1 MKKYGKFGIGLTKK
15 WALRSGLN
23 PVAYVNKSSEFTNN
37 LLSGIDALFKHLDN
51 LDDYDE
57 SKKLNSAYMDIFNVI
72 RHIKNYEG
80 DLVRN
85 GTNIGFYRF
94 ADEREWRYVPSQQT
108 KLFPVEPENRID
120 TKEKK
125 KVLAESALPHA
136 LSYPVEDIS
145 YIIVPAEKNIQPIKR
160 LIQDCF
166 RDDEANMEHLLA
178 RILTAEQISAD
189 M

>member
-1 MKKYGKFGIGLTKK
+1 MRKYGKFGIGLTKK
-15 WALRSGLN
+15 WVLKSGLN

-37 LLSGIDALFKHLDN
+37 LLGGIDTFFKHLDT

-57 SKKLNSAYMDIFNVI
+57 SKELNAAYMKIFNVI

-80 DLVRN
+80 DLIRN
-85 GTNIGFYRF
+85 SRNIGFYRF
-94 ADEREWRYVPSQQT
+94 ADEREWRHVPSLQST
-108 KLFPVEPENRID
+108 LFPVEPEVRIN
-120 TKEKK
+120 TTEKK
-125 KVLAESALPHA
+125 KALAELVLPLA
-136 LSYPVEDIS
+136 LSYAAEDIS

-160 LIQDCF
+160 LIQNRF
-166 RDDEANMEHLLA
+166 REDEAKMEHLLT